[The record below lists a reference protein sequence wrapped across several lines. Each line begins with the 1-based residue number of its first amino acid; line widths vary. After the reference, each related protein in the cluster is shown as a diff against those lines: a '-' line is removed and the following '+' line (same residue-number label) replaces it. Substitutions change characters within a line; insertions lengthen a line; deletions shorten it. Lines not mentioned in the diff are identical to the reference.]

1 MSFRKELK
9 YRLNLSELFVLKDHL
24 IKKGMKELYK
34 SRKINSCY
42 FDTDNLSFFSQ
53 SEEGTVPRRKIRVRW
68 YDDEL
73 KFFKEIKISSIEGRF
88 KFQKKLKDCNSL
100 YDLKKMKFFESD
112 HGLIKP
118 ILIVSYLREY
128 YSFKKLRIT
137 MDYNISYTDINSL
150 KLIRYLDT
158 ETVLEVK
165 ASDKISFDYIQEF
178 VYHPTSR
185 FSKYSRG
192 LLALNRIL

>member
-9 YRLNLSELFVLKDHL
+9 YRLNFSELFVLKKDL

-42 FDTDNLSFFSQ
+42 FDTNDLSFFSQ

-68 YDDEL
+68 YDDEM
-73 KFFKEIKISSIEGRF
+73 KFFKETKISSIEGRF
-88 KFQKKLKDCNSL
+88 KFQKKLNNCNSL
-100 YDLKKMKFFESD
+100 HDLKKMKFFESD

-118 ILIVSYLREY
+118 ILIVSYFREY
-128 YSFKKLRIT
+128 YSFKELRIT
-137 MDYNISYTDINSL
+137 MDYNISYVDINSM
-150 KLIRYLDT
+150 KQIRYRDT

-165 ASDKISFDYIQEF
+165 ASNKISFDYVQEF

>member
-1 MSFRKELK
+1 MVNLRKEVNQEEEDL
-9 YRLNLSELFVLKDHL
+9 EEDV
-24 IKKGMKELYK
+24 E
-34 SRKINSCY
+34 
-42 FDTDNLSFFSQ
+42 DNLSFFSQ